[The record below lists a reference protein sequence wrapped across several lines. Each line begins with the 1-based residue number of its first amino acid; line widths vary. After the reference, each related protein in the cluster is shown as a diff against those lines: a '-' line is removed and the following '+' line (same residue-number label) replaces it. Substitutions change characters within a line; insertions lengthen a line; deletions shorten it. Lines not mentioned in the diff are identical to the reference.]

1 MRERGNPDRRWSAAK
16 ASEQGNQNRFPIQP
30 LIPEASEP
38 PTVGASVSPE
48 TPLVN
53 KKPSST
59 ELPISQG
66 KHLED
71 NSVQKSGPISKLK
84 SSVPTESPAKL
95 ERWWRSWQFWAVLAT
110 ITAGGVGITAIALLL
125 MLPTVPNCPSIYWPT
140 ASASMRLYC
149 AQLAAKKQTSKDL
162 LEAIAMV
169 KTLPLDHPLR
179 SQANQMIKEWS
190 LEILDLAE
198 TSFNA
203 GKLNEAIA
211 MAKQVPADVPA
222 YTLVESRIK
231 GWQSV
236 WSKAEGIYK
245 EAEKQ
250 VRQENWSQ
258 AFREAV
264 RLLYIG
270 NTYWE
275 TTKYEELNQLI
286 VSARDDGDIL
296 ARARN
301 LGKRGGLKNLL
312 EAVKL
317 AESIN
322 PKSYLYQEAQKSI
335 GEFGREMMDL
345 AESQLQNQNIDEAI
359 AILRQIPARANLQAE
374 VQDLTNLAE
383 AYSVA
388 KGGTPASLE
397 QAIALVKKLSPDRPL
412 YSKGQDLIVR
422 WQRELEDLAHLEKAR
437 QLAQLGT
444 ANDLKSAI
452 KEAQLIPANHPR
464 AQEAKMEIG
473 RWTSQIQTIED
484 RPYLNRS
491 DQMAVM
497 GDETSLQAAI
507 EEAKQIAPGRALYGE
522 AQEKVAKWTGQ
533 IQRIQDQPYLDQA
546 RQLASS
552 GNLVDAIA
560 IAQQIRPGRSL
571 SGEAQAAIR
580 SWQGQIQAQQN
591 LEEARRFAS
600 QATPDALASAIRSAN
615 RVPSSSALR
624 AEAENLMNQWSFQL
638 LSQAQDRATYD
649 IAGAIAI
656 ARTIPSGTNA
666 YGEARAQ
673 IEVWQNILNPPPAP
687 PPPPA
692 PSPAE
697 PVIPS
702 PNSAPEQSSPIQ
714 DSAPPEGN
722 PPDNSASVEP
732 PAETTVPPDNSNTNS
747 F

>member
-16 ASEQGNQNRFPIQP
+16 ASEQGNQNGFPIQP
-30 LIPEASEP
+30 LISEASVP
-38 PTVGASVSPE
+38 PTVGGSISSE
-48 TPLVN
+48 TPSVN
-53 KKPSST
+53 KKLSSAKLQISEGEQLEDGSSQKSAPIDQLKLSAPA
-59 ELPISQG
+59 ELP
-66 KHLED
+66 
-71 NSVQKSGPISKLK
+71 SKVK
-84 SSVPTESPAKL
+84 
-95 ERWWRSWQFWAVLAT
+95 RWWGSWEFWALLAT
-110 ITAGGVGITAIALLL
+110 ITAGGVGITAIMLLL
-125 MLPTVPNCPSIYWPT
+125 LLPTVPNCPSMFWPT

-162 LEAIAMV
+162 LEAIALV

-179 SQANQMIKEWS
+179 NQANQMIKEWS
-190 LEILDLAE
+190 LEILDLAQ

-203 GKLNEAIA
+203 GKLDEAIA

-222 YTLVESRIK
+222 YTLVENRISAWK
-231 GWQSV
+231 SL

-245 EAEKQ
+245 ETEKQ

-296 ARARN
+296 AKARN
-301 LGKRGGLKNLL
+301 VGKRGGLKNLL

-335 GEFGREMMDL
+335 VEFGRKMMDL
-345 AESQLQNQNIDEAI
+345 AESQLQEKDIDGAR
-359 AILRQIPARANLQAE
+359 ATLRQVPARANLQAE

-383 AYSVA
+383 AYAVA
-388 KGGTPASLE
+388 KEGTPASLE
-397 QAIALVKKLSPDRPL
+397 QAIALVKKLSSDRPL

-452 KEAQLIPANHPR
+452 KEAQLIPENHPR
-464 AQEAKMEIG
+464 AQEAKTEIG
-473 RWTSQIQTIED
+473 RWTAQIQTIED
-484 RPYLNRS
+484 RPYLNRA

-507 EEAKQIAPGRALYGE
+507 EEARQIGQGRALYGE

-560 IAQQIRPGRSL
+560 LAQQIRPGRAL
-571 SGEAQAAIR
+571 SGETQAAIR
-580 SWQGQIQAQQN
+580 NWQGQIQAQQN
-591 LEEARRFAS
+591 LDEARRFAL

-615 RVPSSSALR
+615 RVPSASALR
-624 AEAENLMNQWSFQL
+624 SEAENLMNQWSFQL
-638 LSQAQDRATYD
+638 LRQAQDRATYD
-649 IAGAIAI
+649 MTGAIAI
-656 ARTIPSGTNA
+656 ARNIPVGTGA

-673 IEVWQNILNPPPAP
+673 IDVWQNILNPA

-692 PSPAE
+692 PSPE
-697 PVIPS
+697 PLTPS
-702 PNSAPEQSSPIQ
+702 PNPIQ
-714 DSAPPEGN
+714 QDSGPVQDYSAPPVEN
-722 PPDNSASVEP
+722 PADNAPNVDTP
-732 PAETTVPPDNSNTNS
+732 PETTVPSDAGNTNS